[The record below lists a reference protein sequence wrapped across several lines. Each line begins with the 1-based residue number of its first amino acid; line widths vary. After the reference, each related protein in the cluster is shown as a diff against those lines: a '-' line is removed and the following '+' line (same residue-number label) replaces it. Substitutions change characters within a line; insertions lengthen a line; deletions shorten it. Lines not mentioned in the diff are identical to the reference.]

1 MSEVKQELMEK
12 IEEARQELDNS
23 IDQGL
28 AYDLIYE
35 HSVALDRWIEKYML
49 QAFKGFWDR
58 VSCTLKKST
67 YEYSGMCS
75 FFPFFCFS

>member
-35 HSVALDRWIEKYML
+35 HSGALDRWIEKYI
-49 QAFKGFWDR
+49 AAGF
-58 VSCTLKKST
+58 
-67 YEYSGMCS
+67 
-75 FFPFFCFS
+75 